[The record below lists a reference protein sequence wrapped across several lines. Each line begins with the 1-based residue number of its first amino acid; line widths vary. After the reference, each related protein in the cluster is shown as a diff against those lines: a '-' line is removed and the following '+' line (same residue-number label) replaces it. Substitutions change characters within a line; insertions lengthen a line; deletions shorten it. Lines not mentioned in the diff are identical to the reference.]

1 MEQDEVHVA
10 WQPLQDFTKEVFVRA
25 GVPPKDAEIEAEV
38 LVWANLRGIDS
49 HGVQR
54 IPGYVERLDTGQMNP
69 RPNIRVVQ
77 ETPATV
83 FIEADHALGPVVT
96 TFAMDQVIAKAQE
109 VGIGWG
115 FIRNTTHQ
123 GAMGYYALMAAKR
136 DLAGIALV
144 CSPPNMA
151 PFGARA
157 PGVHNSPI
165 AIAVP
170 GNRRRPLIL
179 DMATSVAAGGKL
191 DVARDK
197 GVPIPD
203 NWAMDRDG
211 KPTTDPHQAAALLPA
226 AGHKGYGLAL
236 MFECLSSLMVGNPLL
251 VPTLLG
257 RDSAP
262 VPGTQ
267 NSVVA
272 AIDIGSFTD
281 AARYRED
288 VDELVGA
295 LKALPKAAGFDEI
308 FVPGEPEDRVY
319 DNRVQHGIPMP
330 PGTLRRL
337 HDVAQ
342 RFEIALPPGL

>member
-10 WQPLQDFTKEVFVRA
+10 WQPLQDFTREVFVRA

-262 VPGTQ
+262 APGAQ

-272 AIDIGSFTD
+272 AINIGSFTD

>member
-10 WQPLQDFTKEVFVRA
+10 WQPLQDFTREVFVRA

-54 IPGYVERLDTGQMNP
+54 IPGYVERLDTGQMKP
-69 RPNIRVVQ
+69 RPNIRVMQ

-83 FIEADHALGPVVT
+83 FIEADRALGPVVT

-123 GAMGYYALMAAKR
+123 GAMGYYALMAAER

-151 PFGARA
+151 AFGARA

-197 GVPIPD
+197 GVPIPN
-203 NWAMDRDG
+203 NWAMDKDG

-262 VPGTQ
+262 APGTQ